1 MVMRSAQEYALQYL
15 DTPALKKFNDVK
27 LIEIISKAQVEAFL
41 AGREDGMKTFFDIA
55 TKSHAT
61 ATEPDLFGDP
71 CDNMTM
77 NLEAQRAP

>member
-1 MVMRSAQEYALQYL
+1 MRSAKEYALQYL
-15 DTPALKKFNDVK
+15 NSPAVNKFNDAK
-27 LIEIISKAQVEAFL
+27 LIEIISSAQVEAFQD
-41 AGREDGMKTFFDIA
+41 GREDGMKTFFDIA
-55 TKSHAT
+55 TKSHTT